1 MHDSEK
7 PICALP
13 ISHILFLTALPLDV
27 CLIDDRGP
35 LLSFQGRS
43 SSTSSTF
50 HTSLFQVIN
59 GVMSLGFAPTGSVS
73 NFSTFPA
80 DLPRSKPLVR
90 VTVCG
95 LPVYLLGH
103 LASLQSGMSIV
114 AHPEEFVNVDAD
126 HRHIL
131 V

>member
-1 MHDSEK
+1 MCSTHLSYTF
-7 PICALP
+7 PNR
-13 ISHILFLTALPLDV
+13 ALPLDV

-114 AHPEEFVNVDAD
+114 AQEEFVNVDAD
-126 HRHIL
+126 HRHSL